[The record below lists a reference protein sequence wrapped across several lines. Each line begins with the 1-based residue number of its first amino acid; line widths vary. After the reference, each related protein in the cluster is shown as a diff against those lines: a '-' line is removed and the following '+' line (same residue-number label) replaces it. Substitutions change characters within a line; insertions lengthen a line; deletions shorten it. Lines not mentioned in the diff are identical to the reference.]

1 MSNYSSPGC
10 PTSRRPGPAIPCLR
24 SMLLVACLIGLVL
37 SGCGVIN
44 PGKFKWIER
53 TDKDEKYYLVKS
65 AILTAGSVA
74 LPREHFDHAMQN
86 SVNLIFKPAQER
98 NYYVSKTVWYDPEGN
113 EFRTIRQTH
122 SKKTEGDKGVRHPKG
137 PVTRVYTMP
146 LYDLWK
152 HKPGLW
158 KVELFID
165 DQLAR
170 RLTFTVR

>member
-1 MSNYSSPGC
+1 MRTYKSPDC
-10 PTSRRPGPAIPCLR
+10 PPSRRPGSPGKYLR
-24 SMLLVACLIGLVL
+24 AMLHVACLVGLVL

-44 PGKFKWIER
+44 PGKVKWIEH

-65 AILTAGSVA
+65 AILTAGSAA
-74 LPREHFDHAMQN
+74 LPRDHFDHAMQN
-86 SVNLIFKPAQER
+86 SVNLIFTPAMDR
-98 NYYVSKTVWYDPEGN
+98 NIYVSKTIWYDPDGN

-122 SKKTEGDKGVRHPKG
+122 SKKAEGDKGIEPKKG
-137 PVTRVYTMP
+137 GTPRIHTMP

-158 KVELFID
+158 KVELYID

-170 RLTFTVR
+170 RLSFSVR